1 MDKPA
6 KPKDTFYLFR
16 RERTSGE
23 GYEYIQHLI
32 SPSHD
37 DGLSTSCYPEY
48 AWRGQTLLD
57 IKKMK
62 YLISIHRYYKDSDWE
77 LVKYEMEIDTP
88 SWSHQ
93 PERKEYDNLKIT
105 NNLHYK
111 DMIAKD
117 KHYCYKGN
125 EYVVVGFTKM
135 KSTLDG
141 TWVEAVQYKRATEV
155 DDPNVEPFTREKSD
169 FEYKFIPAVLEV
181 DMEIVAVSMGKLV
194 AEYKVTEVG
203 EDNATA
209 ISPSDVELVV
219 SKNVSPNG
227 EVTKVSGGVGYT
239 AEYYVMM
246 PDMKKR
252 VSNRTIITAMSSA
265 LSDAAVRVQQISASS
280 ETYDLQ
286 SAQASID
293 QTLQMIYTKF
303 GV

>member
-62 YLISIHRYYKDSDWE
+62 
-77 LVKYEMEIDTP
+77 
-88 SWSHQ
+88 
-93 PERKEYDNLKIT
+93 
-105 NNLHYK
+105 
-111 DMIAKD
+111 
-117 KHYCYKGN
+117 
-125 EYVVVGFTKM
+125 
-135 KSTLDG
+135 STLDG

-169 FEYKFIPAVLEV
+169 FEYKFIPAVLEI

>member
-1 MDKPA
+1 MITCTKQTENGA
-6 KPKDTFYLFR
+6 
-16 RERTSGE
+16 S
-23 GYEYIQHLI
+23 
-32 SPSHD
+32 
-37 DGLSTSCYPEY
+37 YP
-48 AWRGQTLLD
+48 
-57 IKKMK
+57 IKRNK
-62 YLISIHRYYKDSDWE
+62 
-77 LVKYEMEIDTP
+77 
-88 SWSHQ
+88 
-93 PERKEYDNLKIT
+93 NLKNT

-117 KHYCYKGN
+117 KHYYYKGN

-141 TWVEAVQYKRATEV
+141 TWVEAVQYKRAAEV
-155 DDPNVEPFTREKSD
+155 DDPNIEPFTREKSD

-209 ISPSDVELVV
+209 MSPSDVELVV
-219 SKNVSPNG
+219 SKNVDSYG
-227 EVTKVSGGVGYT
+227 ELTKVSGGVGYT

-293 QTLQMIYTKF
+293 QTLQVIYNKF
-303 GV
+303 GI

>member
-1 MDKPA
+1 
-6 KPKDTFYLFR
+6 
-16 RERTSGE
+16 
-23 GYEYIQHLI
+23 
-32 SPSHD
+32 
-37 DGLSTSCYPEY
+37 
-48 AWRGQTLLD
+48 
-57 IKKMK
+57 
-62 YLISIHRYYKDSDWE
+62 
-77 LVKYEMEIDTP
+77 
-88 SWSHQ
+88 
-93 PERKEYDNLKIT
+93 
-105 NNLHYK
+105 
-111 DMIAKD
+111 MIAKD
-117 KHYCYKGN
+117 KHYYYKGN

-135 KSTLDG
+135 KSTLNG
-141 TWVEAVQYKRATEV
+141 QWVEAVLYKRAAEV
-155 DDPNVEPFTREKSD
+155 DDPNVEPFTREQTD
-169 FEYKFIPAVLEV
+169 FEYKFIPAILEV

-293 QTLQMIYTKF
+293 QTLEMIYNKF

>member
-1 MDKPA
+1 M
-6 KPKDTFYLFR
+6 
-16 RERTSGE
+16 
-23 GYEYIQHLI
+23 
-32 SPSHD
+32 
-37 DGLSTSCYPEY
+37 
-48 AWRGQTLLD
+48 
-57 IKKMK
+57 
-62 YLISIHRYYKDSDWE
+62 
-77 LVKYEMEIDTP
+77 V
-88 SWSHQ
+88 
-93 PERKEYDNLKIT
+93 
-105 NNLHYK
+105 
-111 DMIAKD
+111 AKD
-117 KHYCYKGN
+117 KHYFYKGT

-135 KSTLDG
+135 KSTLNGD
-141 TWVEAVQYKRATEV
+141 WVEAVQYKRATEV
-155 DDPNVEPFTREKSD
+155 DDPNVEPFTREQTD
-169 FEYKFIPAVLEV
+169 FEYKFIPDVLEV

-209 ISPSDVELVV
+209 ESPSGVELVV
-219 SKNVSPNG
+219 SKNVSRIG

-252 VSNRTIITAMSSA
+252 VSNRTIITDISSA

-293 QTLQMIYTKF
+293 QTLEMIYNKF

>member
-1 MDKPA
+1 
-6 KPKDTFYLFR
+6 
-16 RERTSGE
+16 
-23 GYEYIQHLI
+23 
-32 SPSHD
+32 
-37 DGLSTSCYPEY
+37 
-48 AWRGQTLLD
+48 
-57 IKKMK
+57 
-62 YLISIHRYYKDSDWE
+62 
-77 LVKYEMEIDTP
+77 
-88 SWSHQ
+88 
-93 PERKEYDNLKIT
+93 
-105 NNLHYK
+105 
-111 DMIAKD
+111 MIAKD
-117 KHYCYKGN
+117 KHYYYKGN

-155 DDPNVEPFTREKSD
+155 DDPNIEPFTREKSD

-209 ISPSDVELVV
+209 VSPSGVELVV
-219 SKNVSPNG
+219 SKNVNSNG
-227 EVTKVSGGVGYT
+227 SVVKVSGGVEYT
-239 AEYYVMM
+239 ADYYVMM
-246 PDMKKR
+246 EDMKKR
-252 VSNRTIITAMSSA
+252 VSNQAIINAMTASLLEGA
-265 LSDAAVRVQQISASS
+265 TRIAKISASS